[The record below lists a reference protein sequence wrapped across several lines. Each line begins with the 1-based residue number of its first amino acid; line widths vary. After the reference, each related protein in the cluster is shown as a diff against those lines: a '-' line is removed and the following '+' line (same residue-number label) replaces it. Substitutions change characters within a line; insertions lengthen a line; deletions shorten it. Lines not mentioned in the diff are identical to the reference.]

1 MDYLEALGQ
10 VLREVRVA
18 AGLSREGC
26 AQILNRD
33 HLAKVEQGRQAISV
47 LKFSSLC
54 ECLGVPQSLVLTAVE
69 ARLAGIDLKVYRV
82 QQEQY
87 LYRLMDS
94 GVLSSEVNHEAIRG
108 VRGKKAEDNRL
119 AIQALQAKGLAKM
132 EVARRLGLS
141 RATIDRYWLV
151 T

>member
-1 MDYLEALGQ
+1 
-10 VLREVRVA
+10 
-18 AGLSREGC
+18 
-26 AQILNRD
+26 
-33 HLAKVEQGRQAISV
+33 
-47 LKFSSLC
+47 
-54 ECLGVPQSLVLTAVE
+54 VLTAVE
-69 ARLAGIDLKVYRV
+69 ARLAGIDLKVYWV